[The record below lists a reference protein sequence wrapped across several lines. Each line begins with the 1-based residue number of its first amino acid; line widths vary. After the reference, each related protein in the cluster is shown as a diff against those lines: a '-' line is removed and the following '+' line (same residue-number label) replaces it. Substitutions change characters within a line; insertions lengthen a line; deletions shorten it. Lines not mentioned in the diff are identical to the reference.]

1 MKQLRFGVIGMG
13 HMGDIYSRVLADLPE
28 AELVAVCDVVGERAA
43 EAAQRLGVPGY
54 AGTDYREMLA
64 QHPDL
69 DGVAVTTSDQ
79 YHLGPVLAALDAGIP
94 VCVEKPLAMTVADG
108 QRMVDRA
115 ESTSIMLMVG
125 HTLRFQPQFI
135 EMRRAVR
142 AGQIGKVLHF
152 FARRNNPTFVRDRLA
167 GRVSVAFFLGIHD
180 IDAMLWT
187 MDAPVI
193 KAYAKA
199 RPGEGPG
206 DGLAADTILSIL
218 TFADGTLAMVENCWG
233 MPAVTGRPRRFQ
245 FDVVGD
251 GGVLEVYAE
260 EQGIGVLTPEAAEFP
275 NTAWLPDVHGRL
287 GGVYRDQVTHF
298 VDCIAKGRAPICT
311 GAEALEAVRVVAAIE
326 RSLEL
331 GIEVD
336 V

>member
-1 MKQLRFGVIGMG
+1 MKRLRFGVIGMG
-13 HMGDIYSRVLADLPE
+13 HMGDIYTRVLADLPE
-28 AELVAVCDVVGERAA
+28 AELAAVCDVVPEKATEAA
-43 EAAQRLGVPGY
+43 ERLGVPGY
-54 AGTDYREMLA
+54 AGTDFREMLA

-69 DGVAVTTSDQ
+69 DGVAITTSDQ
-79 YHLGPVLAALDAGIP
+79 YHLEPVLAALDAGIT

-108 QRMVDRA
+108 QAMVDRA
-115 ESTSIMLMVG
+115 ESTGVMLMVG

-135 EMRRAVR
+135 EMRKAVR
-142 AGQIGKVLHF
+142 AGQIGQVLHF

-187 MDAPVI
+187 MDSPVV

-199 RPGEGPG
+199 RPGDGPA
-206 DGLAADTILSIL
+206 DDTILSIL

-233 MPAVTGRPRRFQ
+233 MPVVTGRPRRFQ
-245 FDVVGD
+245 FDVVGT
-251 GGVLEVYAE
+251 GGVLEVYAH
-260 EQGIGVLTPEAAEFP
+260 EQGIGVLTPEAADFP

-287 GGVYRDQVTHF
+287 GGVYKDQVTHF
-298 VDCIAKGRAPICT
+298 VDCVAKSRTPICT

-331 GIEVD
+331 GGEVE